1 MQFTKSSINGLALP
15 AGKTDHIEWDDEV
28 PGFGLRLRGDTRR
41 WICQYRVG
49 RQQRRES
56 LGDPRKVSLDDA
68 RRIARQRFAQV
79 ELGTDPAA
87 DRAKA
92 RAAAAA
98 TKLTLAV
105 VSERYLDARKSMMRP
120 STYTAAV
127 RNFKMHW
134 APLRDQPI
142 ESIRRV
148 DVAARL
154 GEIAK
159 ASGPIAAARAR
170 ATLAALYAWAM
181 REGLYEGNNP
191 VTGTNNPSEGAKPR
205 DRVLSDQELRAV
217 WNACGNDDFGRIVR
231 LLILTGCRRREIG
244 GLQWNEINLDTGV
257 MTIAGSRTKNH
268 RTLQLT
274 LPSVALDILRSAPRR
289 DGHAHVFGKQ
299 NPFSAWSYSVM
310 ALDRRI
316 ARAEGKSLADW
327 SLHDLRRT
335 LRTGLGRLGVA
346 PHVAEL
352 VLNHVRG
359 GIEAVYDRHRYQPE
373 IKAALVLWAGHVMA
387 IIEGRPATVVPL
399 KQTA

>member
-1 MQFTKSSINGLALP
+1 
-15 AGKTDHIEWDDEV
+15 V

-79 ELGTDPAA
+79 ELGVDPAA

-142 ESIRRV
+142 ESIRHV

-170 ATLAALYAWAM
+170 ATLAALYAWA
-181 REGLYEGNNP
+181 
-191 VTGTNNPSEGAKPR
+191 
-205 DRVLSDQELRAV
+205 
-217 WNACGNDDFGRIVR
+217 DFR
-231 LLILTGCRRREIG
+231 
-244 GLQWNEINLDTGV
+244 
-257 MTIAGSRTKNH
+257 
-268 RTLQLT
+268 
-274 LPSVALDILRSAPRR
+274 LRSAPIFARQCSWDLPLRRSVAACDRR
-289 DGHAHVFGKQ
+289 DQTLSCRQSMAYREGAVHALLRAGGAPRDGSAVF
-299 NPFSAWSYSVM
+299 STA
-310 ALDRRI
+310 I
-316 ARAEGKSLADW
+316 
-327 SLHDLRRT
+327 LRRNASMRLMARRGT
-335 LRTGLGRLGVA
+335 AQLCFGCGGMPACLALRC
-346 PHVAEL
+346 
-352 VLNHVRG
+352 
-359 GIEAVYDRHRYQPE
+359 
-373 IKAALVLWAGHVMA
+373 A
-387 IIEGRPATVVPL
+387 ISASS
-399 KQTA
+399 